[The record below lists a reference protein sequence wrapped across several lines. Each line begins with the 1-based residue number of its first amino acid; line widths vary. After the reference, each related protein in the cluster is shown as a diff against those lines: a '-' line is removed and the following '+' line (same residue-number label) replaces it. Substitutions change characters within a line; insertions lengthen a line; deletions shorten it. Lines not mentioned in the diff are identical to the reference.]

1 MSEFINDQSKIIEF
15 SELNHLGYE
24 KTCITI
30 GNFDG
35 VHLGHQAI
43 ISKMVKQANSQ
54 GTPLIV
60 ITFFPNPY
68 DFFNP
73 KIRSFYL
80 STPKEKETLLLGLGV
95 GHVLTFKFDRAFA
108 NLHPGEFLSSAKE
121 KLALET
127 LVVGEDFALGKNRQG
142 TIPVIRE
149 IGKDLSFQ
157 LKVLPSVSLGNM
169 EISSTKVRKCLDEG
183 DVAWA
188 AKLLGRY
195 YSVSGIVT
203 HGSDRGSRIG
213 LPTANIIHWP
223 KKKLPA
229 IGVYATYVDL
239 REKRYQGITNVGI
252 RPTFEE
258 QTLPN
263 VETHI
268 FDFDDEI
275 YGEEMKLDFVKKI
288 RDEKKFSGVE
298 AFLARIE
305 KDKAAAKRIFKDE

>member
-1 MSEFINDQSKIIEF
+1 MSELINDQSKIIEF
-15 SELNHLGYE
+15 SELDHMGYE

-43 ISKMVKQANSQ
+43 ISQMVKQANSQ
-54 GTPLIV
+54 GNPLIV

-73 KIRSFYL
+73 KIKSFYL

-95 GHVLTFKFDRAFA
+95 GHVLTFQFDRAFA
-108 NLHPGEFLSSAKE
+108 NLTPKEFLSELKA

-149 IGKDLSFQ
+149 IGKELSFQ

-169 EISSTKVRKCLDEG
+169 EISSTKVRKCLDDG
-183 DVAWA
+183 DVACA

-195 YSVSGIVT
+195 YGILGIVT

-229 IGVYATYVDL
+229 IGVYATHVNL
-239 REKRYQGITNVGI
+239 REKRYKGITNVGI

-268 FDFDDEI
+268 FDFDDDI
-275 YGEEMKLDFVKKI
+275 YGEEMRLEFIEKI

-298 AFLARIE
+298 AFLAQIE
-305 KDKAAAKRIFKDE
+305 KDKAAAKRIFKDD

>member
-1 MSEFINDQSKIIEF
+1 MSEILKDQFKIIEF
-15 SELNHLGYE
+15 SELRQLGYE

-43 ISKMVKQANSQ
+43 ISQMVKQANSQ
-54 GTPLIV
+54 GNPLIV
-60 ITFFPNPY
+60 ITFFPNPS

-73 KIRSFYL
+73 KIESFYL
-80 STPKEKETLLLGLGV
+80 STPNEKETLLLGLGA

-108 NLHPGEFLSSAKE
+108 NLSPEAFLSQLKAK
-121 KLALET
+121 LSLET

-149 IGKDLSFQ
+149 IGREISFQ
-157 LKVLPSVSLGNM
+157 LKVLPSISLGDI
-169 EISSTKVRKCLDEG
+169 EISSTKVRRCLDKG
-183 DVAWA
+183 DVACA

-195 YSVSGIVT
+195 YGISGIVI

-213 LPTANIIHWP
+213 LPTANILHWP

-229 IGVYATYVDL
+229 IGVYATHL
-239 REKRYQGITNVGI
+239 ELQGESFQGITNVGI

-258 QTLPN
+258 QELPN

-268 FDFDDEI
+268 LNFNGEI
-275 YGEEMKLDFVKKI
+275 YGEEMRLEFVEKI

-298 AFLARIE
+298 AFLAQIE
-305 KDKAAAKRIFKDE
+305 KDKAAARRIFKDE